1 MASRQVSAR
10 PSSSLDTTGAAENS
24 FALLPRY
31 TDSMIRLLVV
41 DDAPF
46 IREIVRYALR
56 ASKIEIVGEAEDGL
70 EAVALARE
78 LLPDVVLMD
87 IVLPGKS
94 GIEATREILAA
105 NPRIRVV
112 AFSTNDHESIVL
124 KALDAGCCSFIVK
137 PFQANELI
145 AAIEQAVQPKSA

>member
-1 MASRQVSAR
+1 
-10 PSSSLDTTGAAENS
+10 
-24 FALLPRY
+24 
-31 TDSMIRLLVV
+31 MIRLLVV

-46 IREIVRYALR
+46 IREIVRHSLR
-56 ASKIEIVGEAEDGL
+56 ASKIEIIGEAEDGN

-78 LLPDVVLMD
+78 LRPDVVLMD

-94 GIEATREILAA
+94 GIDATREILAE
-105 NPRIRVV
+105 NGKIRVV
-112 AFSTNDHESIVL
+112 AFSTNDHESIIV

-145 AAIEQAVQPKSA
+145 AAIEQAVQPKTA